1 MYLLAAPAHRPSS
14 PAPTVNIVHIL
25 SVQLSSGTL
34 GARARGD
41 HLISW
46 SSAALLPG
54 ASRKCP
60 MLTPNTLSTRRQRWS
75 KYKIHNMLCYNFYYM
90 CHY

>member
-25 SVQLSSGTL
+25 SAQLSSGTL

-46 SSAALLPG
+46 SIQCPAAGCKQEMSDVNPKHIINAETEVVQIQDSDIQNL
-54 ASRKCP
+54 
-60 MLTPNTLSTRRQRWS
+60 
-75 KYKIHNMLCYNFYYM
+75 
-90 CHY
+90 

>member
-1 MYLLAAPAHRPSS
+1 MWILAAPAHRPSS

-25 SVQLSSGTL
+25 TAQLSSGTL

-46 SSAALLPG
+46 SIQCPAAAGCKQEMSDVNPKHIIN
-54 ASRKCP
+54 AETEVVQIQDS
-60 MLTPNTLSTRRQRWS
+60 
-75 KYKIHNMLCYNFYYM
+75 
-90 CHY
+90 